1 MLNVERDADGRS
13 LKQKVPHPSALV
25 PIVIHAAASAS
36 EPVLEFVCG
45 FKKRRCKHE
54 ALYSGSVCA
63 DAALLYR
70 NFTKFNSIS
79 QEGNK
84 NFSFIPKEAESIK
97 HRCLNRLVV
106 IHSQELVE

>member
-1 MLNVERDADGRS
+1 MERDADGRS
-13 LKQKVPHPSALV
+13 LKQKVPHPLALV
-25 PIVIHAAASAS
+25 PILIQVAASAS
-36 EPVLEFVCG
+36 EHVLEFVCG

-70 NFTKFNSIS
+70 NFTEFNSIS
-79 QEGNK
+79 QEENM
-84 NFSFIPKEAESIK
+84 NSFIPKEAESIK
-97 HRCLNRLVV
+97 HRCLNHLVV